1 MAVKTHVVVQ
11 NGKLLAET
19 KRERERLTKKKRSKA
34 FRSFC
39 NDLDNNED

>member
-19 KRERERLTKKKRSKA
+19 MREREVDKKKRSKA